1 MQQHLTPHGDTPA
14 VRPAD
19 AQKPSPNDAVRQP
32 VNKVVIGVAR
42 IDCEPGSAVGSM
54 ILVCSTEGR
63 RRSGKREGREKGR
76 ENACMRAR
84 DLAIDL
90 LFAIIP
96 IGAGKELAQICFD

>member
-1 MQQHLTPHGDTPA
+1 MTAAESYSSWNTPA

-42 IDCEPGSAVGSM
+42 IDSESGSAVGTI

-63 RRSGKREGREKGR
+63 RGPGKGRGGREGGRMPACARET
-76 ENACMRAR
+76 
-84 DLAIDL
+84 L
-90 LFAIIP
+90 
-96 IGAGKELAQICFD
+96 Q